1 MRAEYVWV
9 NSSKMHRI
17 SSEERLKAMKS
28 LDLRKNVGI
37 AVAACLVVVALA
49 MTGCSGSGESANSSS
64 ASSQNSSPDSASTQ
78 TTTQS
83 SKGLGEAGF
92 DGFDIVLDSVEIGTD
107 ESTGGPALLLNYT
120 CTNNTGEIDDFYH
133 MMIPYA
139 YQNGEEIFG
148 AVVYTDDTKTETTFD
163 VASKQIENGQ
173 TVQITDAFQLLNTTD
188 PVEIQFNNLHHDDVQ
203 TITVD
208 LSKATTK

>member
-1 MRAEYVWV
+1 MSPPEAWLC
-9 NSSKMHRI
+9 SS
-17 SSEERLKAMKS
+17 
-28 LDLRKNVGI
+28 
-37 AVAACLVVVALA
+37 
-49 MTGCSGSGESANSSS
+49 
-64 ASSQNSSPDSASTQ
+64 
-78 TTTQS
+78 TT
-83 SKGLGEAGF
+83 L
-92 DGFDIVLDSVEIGTD
+92 
-107 ESTGGPALLLNYT
+107 
-120 CTNNTGEIDDFYH
+120 
-133 MMIPYA
+133 A

-173 TVQITDAFQLLNTTD
+173 TVQITDAFQLINTTD